1 MISNSD
7 MKSSKRRNNH
17 EVESANDF
25 SPALTKRKR
34 KERNLRSESDEEEK
48 SFFAGDL
55 EEITET

>member
-34 KERNLRSESDEEEK
+34 K
-48 SFFAGDL
+48 
-55 EEITET
+55 